1 MNFEI
6 TGLNAFMLVALCLP
20 GFFLTKANVLKEE
33 HIKGFAVFL
42 LYVCSPALSIY
53 SFQQAECNMEI
64 LINIGILLLVTT
76 FMQVLIM
83 GIGFLINIKTYKID
97 GASRVATVAA
107 AFGNVGFFGVP
118 ILQALLPDHPEAMVY
133 SAVMSVMMN
142 LIGWT
147 LGMFMMSGDRKH
159 VSVKNFLINP
169 TTLCLLI
176 ALPLFFTNTSFP
188 KPVMNFVEFFSKMST
203 PTAMTVLGMRLAFV
217 KFRDL
222 MDYRQVVAI
231 FLKLIALP
239 LITFGIMYALPVDET
254 LKISTYILSCMPPAA
269 ITLNFAELSNTSP
282 KTAANIVVVGSL
294 LVAITLPVLLLDRKS
309 VV

>member
-1 MNFEI
+1 
-6 TGLNAFMLVALCLP
+6 MLVALCLP

-176 ALPLFFTNTSFP
+176 ALPLFFTNTSLP

-294 LVAITLPVLLLDRKS
+294 LVVITLPVLLLIA
-309 VV
+309 

>member
-6 TGLNAFMLVALCLP
+6 TGLNALMLVALCLP

-176 ALPLFFTNTSFP
+176 ALPLFFTNTSLP

-269 ITLNFAELSNTSP
+269 ITLNFGELSNTSP

-294 LVAITLPVLLLDRKS
+294 LVAITLPVLLLIA
-309 VV
+309 

>member
-1 MNFEI
+1 
-6 TGLNAFMLVALCLP
+6 MLVALCLP

-53 SFQQAECNMEI
+53 SFQQVECNREI

-118 ILQALLPDHPEAMVY
+118 ILQALLPDHPEAIVY

-176 ALPLFFTNTSFP
+176 ALPLFFTNTLFP

-294 LVAITLPVLLLDRKS
+294 LVAITLPVLLLIA
-309 VV
+309 

>member
-1 MNFEI
+1 
-6 TGLNAFMLVALCLP
+6 MLVALCLP

-53 SFQQAECNMEI
+53 SFQQSECNMEI
-64 LINIGILLLVTT
+64 LTNIGILLLVTT

-176 ALPLFFTNTSFP
+176 ALPLFFTNTSLP

-294 LVAITLPVLLLDRKS
+294 LVAITLPVLLLIA
-309 VV
+309 

>member
-1 MNFEI
+1 
-6 TGLNAFMLVALCLP
+6 MLVALCLP

-176 ALPLFFTNTSFP
+176 ALPLFFTNTSLP

-217 KFRDL
+217 KFKDL

-294 LVAITLPVLLLDRKS
+294 LVAITLPVLLLIA
-309 VV
+309 

>member
-1 MNFEI
+1 
-6 TGLNAFMLVALCLP
+6 MLVALCLP

-64 LINIGILLLVTT
+64 LINIGILLLFTT

-176 ALPLFFTNTSFP
+176 ALPLFFTNTSLP

-294 LVAITLPVLLLDRKS
+294 LVAITLPVLLLIA
-309 VV
+309 

>member
-1 MNFEI
+1 M
-6 TGLNAFMLVALCLP
+6 
-20 GFFLTKANVLKEE
+20 LKEE

-222 MDYRQVVAI
+222 LDYRQVVAI

-294 LVAITLPVLLLDRKS
+294 LVAITLPVLLLIA
-309 VV
+309 

>member
-1 MNFEI
+1 MP
-6 TGLNAFMLVALCLP
+6 AR
-20 GFFLTKANVLKEE
+20 FFLTKANVLKEE

-294 LVAITLPVLLLDRKS
+294 LVAITLPVLLLIA
-309 VV
+309 

>member
-6 TGLNAFMLVALCLP
+6 TGLNALMLVALCLP

-294 LVAITLPVLLLDRKS
+294 LVAITLPVLLLIA
-309 VV
+309 

>member
-1 MNFEI
+1 
-6 TGLNAFMLVALCLP
+6 MLVALCLP

-53 SFQQAECNMEI
+53 SFQQSECNMEI

-176 ALPLFFTNTSFP
+176 ALPLFFTNTSLP

-217 KFRDL
+217 KLRDL

-294 LVAITLPVLLLDRKS
+294 LVAITLPVLLLIA
-309 VV
+309 

>member
-1 MNFEI
+1 
-6 TGLNAFMLVALCLP
+6 MLVALCLP

-176 ALPLFFTNTSFP
+176 ALPLFFTNTSLP

-294 LVAITLPVLLLDRKS
+294 LVAISLPVLLLIA
-309 VV
+309 

>member
-1 MNFEI
+1 
-6 TGLNAFMLVALCLP
+6 MLVALCLP

-169 TTLCLLI
+169 MTLCLLI
-176 ALPLFFTNTSFP
+176 ALPLFFTNTSLP

-294 LVAITLPVLLLDRKS
+294 LVAITLPVLLLIA
-309 VV
+309 

>member
-1 MNFEI
+1 
-6 TGLNAFMLVALCLP
+6 MLVALCLP

-76 FMQVLIM
+76 FMQVLIL

-176 ALPLFFTNTSFP
+176 ALPLFFTNTSLP

-294 LVAITLPVLLLDRKS
+294 LVAITLPVLLLIA
-309 VV
+309 

>member
-1 MNFEI
+1 
-6 TGLNAFMLVALCLP
+6 MLVALCLP

-76 FMQVLIM
+76 FMQVLLM

-176 ALPLFFTNTSFP
+176 ALPLFFTNTSLP

-294 LVAITLPVLLLDRKS
+294 LVAITLPVLLLIA
-309 VV
+309 

>member
-1 MNFEI
+1 
-6 TGLNAFMLVALCLP
+6 MLVALCLP

-76 FMQVLIM
+76 FMQVLLM
-83 GIGFLINIKTYKID
+83 GIGFLVNIKTYKID

-176 ALPLFFTNTSFP
+176 ALPLFFTNTSLP

-294 LVAITLPVLLLDRKS
+294 LVAITLPVLLLIA
-309 VV
+309 

>member
-1 MNFEI
+1 M
-6 TGLNAFMLVALCLP
+6 
-20 GFFLTKANVLKEE
+20 
-33 HIKGFAVFL
+33 
-42 LYVCSPALSIY
+42 
-53 SFQQAECNMEI
+53 
-64 LINIGILLLVTT
+64 
-76 FMQVLIM
+76 
-83 GIGFLINIKTYKID
+83 
-97 GASRVATVAA
+97 
-107 AFGNVGFFGVP
+107 
-118 ILQALLPDHPEAMVY
+118 QALLPDHPEAIVY

-217 KFRDL
+217 KFKDL

-254 LKISTYILSCMPPAA
+254 LKN
-269 ITLNFAELSNTSP
+269 LN
-282 KTAANIVVVGSL
+282 VY
-294 LVAITLPVLLLDRKS
+294 S
-309 VV
+309 VVHAARGNHLKLCRAFKYVPENRREYRRCRESACRDNASGIVAYCIEKLLKKSETL

>member
-1 MNFEI
+1 
-6 TGLNAFMLVALCLP
+6 MLVALCLP

-64 LINIGILLLVTT
+64 LINTGILLLVTT

-176 ALPLFFTNTSFP
+176 ALPLFFTNTSLP

-294 LVAITLPVLLLDRKS
+294 LVAITLPVLLLIA
-309 VV
+309 

>member
-6 TGLNAFMLVALCLP
+6 TGLNALMLVALCLP

-176 ALPLFFTNTSFP
+176 ALPLFFTNTSLP

-222 MDYRQVVAI
+222 MNYRQVVAI

-294 LVAITLPVLLLDRKS
+294 LVAITLPVLLLIA
-309 VV
+309 

>member
-6 TGLNAFMLVALCLP
+6 TGLNALMLVALCLP

-53 SFQQAECNMEI
+53 SFQQSECNREI

-118 ILQALLPDHPEAMVY
+118 ILQALLPDHPEAIVY

-176 ALPLFFTNTSFP
+176 ALPLFFTNTSLP

-294 LVAITLPVLLLDRKS
+294 LVAITLPVLLLIA
-309 VV
+309 

>member
-6 TGLNAFMLVALCLP
+6 TGLNALMLVALCLP

-53 SFQQAECNMEI
+53 SFQQAECSMEI

-147 LGMFMMSGDRKH
+147 LGTFMMSGDRKH

-176 ALPLFFTNTSFP
+176 ALPLFFTNTSLP

-254 LKISTYILSCMPPAA
+254 LKISMYILSCMPPAA

-294 LVAITLPVLLLDRKS
+294 LVAITLPVLLLIA
-309 VV
+309 

>member
-6 TGLNAFMLVALCLP
+6 TGLNALMLVALCLP

-217 KFRDL
+217 KFKDL

-294 LVAITLPVLLLDRKS
+294 LVAITLPVLLLIA
-309 VV
+309 

>member
-1 MNFEI
+1 
-6 TGLNAFMLVALCLP
+6 MLVALCLP

-222 MDYRQVVAI
+222 MDYRQVIAI

-294 LVAITLPVLLLDRKS
+294 LVAITLPVLLLIA
-309 VV
+309 

>member
-6 TGLNAFMLVALCLP
+6 TGLNALMLVALCLP

-53 SFQQAECNMEI
+53 SFQQSECNMEI

-176 ALPLFFTNTSFP
+176 ALPLFFTNTSLP

-222 MDYRQVVAI
+222 LDYRQVVAI

-294 LVAITLPVLLLDRKS
+294 LVAITLPVLLLIA
-309 VV
+309 

>member
-1 MNFEI
+1 MP
-6 TGLNAFMLVALCLP
+6 AW
-20 GFFLTKANVLKEE
+20 FFLTKANVLKEE

-176 ALPLFFTNTSFP
+176 ALPLFFTNTSLP

-217 KFRDL
+217 KVRDL

-294 LVAITLPVLLLDRKS
+294 LVAITLPVLLLIA
-309 VV
+309 

>member
-6 TGLNAFMLVALCLP
+6 TGLNALMLVALCLP

-176 ALPLFFTNTSFP
+176 ALPLFFTNTSLP

-269 ITLNFAELSNTSP
+269 ITLNFAELSDTSP

-294 LVAITLPVLLLDRKS
+294 LVAITLPVLLLIA
-309 VV
+309 

>member
-1 MNFEI
+1 
-6 TGLNAFMLVALCLP
+6 MLVALCLP

-118 ILQALLPDHPEAMVY
+118 ILQALLPDHPEAMAY

-176 ALPLFFTNTSFP
+176 ALPLFFTNTSLP

-294 LVAITLPVLLLDRKS
+294 LVAITLPVLLLIA
-309 VV
+309 

>member
-6 TGLNAFMLVALCLP
+6 TGLNALMLVALCLP

-53 SFQQAECNMEI
+53 SFQQSECNMEI

-176 ALPLFFTNTSFP
+176 ALPLFFTNTSLP

-294 LVAITLPVLLLDRKS
+294 LVAITLPVLLLIA
-309 VV
+309 

>member
-1 MNFEI
+1 
-6 TGLNAFMLVALCLP
+6 MLVALCLP

-176 ALPLFFTNTSFP
+176 ALPLFFTNTSLP

-222 MDYRQVVAI
+222 MDYRQVVAS

-294 LVAITLPVLLLDRKS
+294 LVAITLPVLLLIA
-309 VV
+309 

>member
-1 MNFEI
+1 
-6 TGLNAFMLVALCLP
+6 MLVALCLP

-97 GASRVATVAA
+97 GASRVATIAA

-294 LVAITLPVLLLDRKS
+294 LVAITLPVLLLIA
-309 VV
+309 

>member
-6 TGLNAFMLVALCLP
+6 TGLNALMLVALCLP

-176 ALPLFFTNTSFP
+176 ALPLFFTNTSLP
-188 KPVMNFVEFFSKMST
+188 KPVMNFVEFFSKMYT

-294 LVAITLPVLLLDRKS
+294 LVAITLPVLLLIA
-309 VV
+309 

>member
-6 TGLNAFMLVALCLP
+6 TGLNALMLVALCLP

-133 SAVMSVMMN
+133 SAVRSVMMN

-176 ALPLFFTNTSFP
+176 ALPLFFTNTSLP

-294 LVAITLPVLLLDRKS
+294 LVAITLPVLLLIA
-309 VV
+309 

>member
-1 MNFEI
+1 
-6 TGLNAFMLVALCLP
+6 MLVALCLP
-20 GFFLTKANVLKEE
+20 GFFLTKANVLKEG

-176 ALPLFFTNTSFP
+176 ALPLFFTNTSLP

-217 KFRDL
+217 KFSDL

-294 LVAITLPVLLLDRKS
+294 LVAITLPVLLLIA
-309 VV
+309 

>member
-6 TGLNAFMLVALCLP
+6 TGLNALMLVALCLP

-53 SFQQAECNMEI
+53 SFQQSECNMEI

-169 TTLCLLI
+169 TTLCLLM
-176 ALPLFFTNTSFP
+176 ALPLFFTNTSLP

-294 LVAITLPVLLLDRKS
+294 LVAITLPVLLLIA
-309 VV
+309 

>member
-1 MNFEI
+1 
-6 TGLNAFMLVALCLP
+6 MLVALCLP

-53 SFQQAECNMEI
+53 SFQQTECNREI

-222 MDYRQVVAI
+222 LDYRQVVAI

-294 LVAITLPVLLLDRKS
+294 LVAITLPVLLLIA
-309 VV
+309 

>member
-6 TGLNAFMLVALCLP
+6 TGLNALMLVALCLP

-176 ALPLFFTNTSFP
+176 ALPLFFTNTSLP
-188 KPVMNFVEFFSKMST
+188 KPVMNVVEFFSKMST

-294 LVAITLPVLLLDRKS
+294 LVAITLPVLLLIA
-309 VV
+309 

>member
-6 TGLNAFMLVALCLP
+6 TGLNALMLVALCLP

-294 LVAITLPVLLLDRKS
+294 LVAITLPILLLIA
-309 VV
+309 

>member
-6 TGLNAFMLVALCLP
+6 TGLNALMLVALCLP
-20 GFFLTKANVLKEE
+20 GFFLTKAKVLKEE

-176 ALPLFFTNTSFP
+176 ALPLFFTNTSLP

-222 MDYRQVVAI
+222 MDYRQVIAI

-294 LVAITLPVLLLDRKS
+294 LVAITLPVLLLIA
-309 VV
+309 

>member
-6 TGLNAFMLVALCLP
+6 TGLNALMLVALCLP

-176 ALPLFFTNTSFP
+176 ALPLFFTNTSLP

-217 KFRDL
+217 KVRDL

-294 LVAITLPVLLLDRKS
+294 LVAITLPVLLLIA
-309 VV
+309 

>member
-1 MNFEI
+1 
-6 TGLNAFMLVALCLP
+6 MLVALCLP

-53 SFQQAECNMEI
+53 SFQQSECNMEI

-176 ALPLFFTNTSFP
+176 ALPLFFTNASLP

-294 LVAITLPVLLLDRKS
+294 LVAITLPVLLLIA
-309 VV
+309 

>member
-1 MNFEI
+1 
-6 TGLNAFMLVALCLP
+6 MLVALCLP

-53 SFQQAECNMEI
+53 SFQQSECNMEI

-169 TTLCLLI
+169 TTLCLMI
-176 ALPLFFTNTSFP
+176 ALPLFFTNTSLP

-294 LVAITLPVLLLDRKS
+294 LVAITLPVLLLIA
-309 VV
+309 